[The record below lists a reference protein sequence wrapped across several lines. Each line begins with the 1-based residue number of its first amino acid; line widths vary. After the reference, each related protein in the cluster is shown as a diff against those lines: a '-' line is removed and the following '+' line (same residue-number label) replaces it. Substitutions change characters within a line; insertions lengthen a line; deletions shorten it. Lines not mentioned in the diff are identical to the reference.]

1 MNMKIRNFA
10 PLLGIKALWQLWVK
24 KGPLILSHGINSECN
39 LRCKF
44 CIYWGEKLKE
54 MEKEEIFRLLD
65 EASSLGVLIYNVW
78 TAEPLMR
85 KDFPEFLEHAKSLGM
100 MTFMVTN
107 GVLLEE
113 RVDEL
118 SSLDYLSVSVDGT
131 KSYEKLRGTDL
142 GKVLDGINAA
152 IKNGIPTVIN
162 CVLNGSNLDEI
173 EDLIH
178 IVEDLG
184 IWISFE
190 PLYEYEDISQDVWEE
205 IGIRNPEKYR
215 KTVDKIIE
223 LKREGS
229 PVLNSYTYLTMIRD
243 HYPDF
248 HCHVND
254 LILHV
259 SSNGQVENCRV
270 YRQNMGEFEGSLSK
284 VLESSK
290 EGRKKRSKE
299 CKGCLFFGYAE
310 LSLLYSLKPEVIM
323 NCARIFR
330 KFIRS

>member
-1 MNMKIRNFA
+1 
-10 PLLGIKALWQLWVK
+10 
-24 KGPLILSHGINSECN
+24 
-39 LRCKF
+39 
-44 CIYWGEKLKE
+44 

-65 EASSLGVLIYNVW
+65 EASSTGILAYNVW
-78 TAEPLMR
+78 TAEPLIR
-85 KDFPEFLEHAKSLGM
+85 KDLPKFLDYAKSLGM

-107 GVLLEE
+107 GVLLRE

-131 KSYEKLRGTDL
+131 KSYEKLRGVDL
-142 GKVLDGINAA
+142 DKVLNGINAA
-152 IKNGIPTVIN
+152 IKKGIPTVIN
-162 CVLNGSNLDEI
+162 CLLNGSNLDEI

-205 IGIRNPEKYR
+205 IGIRDLGKYR

-229 PVLNSYTYLTMIRD
+229 PVLNSYTYLRMIRELD
-243 HYPDF
+243 PDF
-248 HCHVND
+248 QCHVND

-259 SSNGQVENCRV
+259 SSNGEVENCRV
-270 YRQNMGEFEGSLSK
+270 HRQNMVGGEVTLGK
-284 VLESSK
+284 VWDSSK
-290 EGRKKRSKE
+290 DKRKKISKE

-310 LSLLYSLKPEVIM
+310 LSLLYGLKPEVIL